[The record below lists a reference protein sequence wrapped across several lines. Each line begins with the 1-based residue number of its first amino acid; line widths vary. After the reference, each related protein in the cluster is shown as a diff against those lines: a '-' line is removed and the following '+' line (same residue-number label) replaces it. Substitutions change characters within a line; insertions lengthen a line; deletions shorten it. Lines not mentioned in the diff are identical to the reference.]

1 MFSSPRSV
9 SIFVLTSFIYMM
21 WLLQFLIICE
31 SCCII
36 LLVFVKVA
44 CPMKTNVSHIVW
56 SHIKICIFSWKG
68 LYLLKQFQY
77 IMQLFCGDV
86 LRFVCLRGMYQ
97 SNRFFWPTPRCT
109 FEINFRQIVI
119 HVPLCSSDCP
129 IVCNLLHLF
138 LFFLFDAQK
147 IGGP

>member
-1 MFSSPRSV
+1 MLSQRAPSWMFSSPRSA

-44 CPMKTNVSHIVW
+44 CPMKTNVWHIVW

-68 LYLLKQFQY
+68 LYLLKQFQF
-77 IMQLFCGDV
+77 IMQLLCEAILDLLVNMCFDS
-86 LRFVCLRGMYQ
+86 FVWEECIKAIDFSDRLLD
-97 SNRFFWPTPRCT
+97 
-109 FEINFRQIVI
+109 
-119 HVPLCSSDCP
+119 VPLTYVQP
-129 IVCNLLHLF
+129 YFVITTTFCNICTPL
-138 LFFLFDAQK
+138 K
-147 IGGP
+147 